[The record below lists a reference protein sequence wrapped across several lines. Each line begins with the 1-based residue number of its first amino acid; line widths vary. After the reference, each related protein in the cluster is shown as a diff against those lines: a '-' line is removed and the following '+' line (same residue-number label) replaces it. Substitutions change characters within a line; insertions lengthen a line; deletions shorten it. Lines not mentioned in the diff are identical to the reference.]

1 MVQCVNCDNKA
12 LPQELSSKQSLNLI
26 LNTNYQYRLRLETS
40 SRGSCLET
48 LRVRENGKYLLYVE
62 SPSIANSTVPPQLK
76 CTLTVERAPNN
87 VAIPLIV
94 GIVIIVV
101 LFIGC
106 LVTTRFKL
114 IDRLSKKRVHFLKR
128 GSSQLTS
135 LAYDLQAPLPA
146 TASPTVSTD
155 ATPKPTKTKRL
166 LSLDAFRGFGEWRIT
181 KHMFRSSGNVF
192 LALIAMIFVNY
203 GSGGY
208 AEFEHGPWHGITFAD
223 IVFPF
228 FVWMLGTSMVISLK
242 NASDRSVS
250 KRSTL
255 IKAAI
260 RTLKLFVSLTFC
272 RIDRLTP
279 TILCIFRSL
288 VSFWIRALK
297 WYSLM
302 CAFSVFSNDLPSSMV
317 WWLRL
322 RFCFCGRN
330 STRCP
335 LSSVR
340 RIVLNWEEASNWPVW
355 CMTSLTFLFNGWL
368 TWVSL
373 CSGYWSF
380 ISFHLRTA
388 RQDISDLVS
397 S

>member
-1 MVQCVNCDNKA
+1 MVQCVNCADRA
-12 LPQELSSKQSLNLI
+12 LPQELSSQQSLNLI

-62 SPSIANSTVPPQLK
+62 SPSIANSTAPHQLK
-76 CTLTVERAPNN
+76 CTLTVDRAPNN

-114 IDRLSKKRVHFLKR
+114 IDRLSKKKVHLLKR
-128 GSSQLTS
+128 GASQQTPLS
-135 LAYDLQAPLPA
+135 YDLQVPLPA
-146 TASPTVSTD
+146 TTSSADDTS
-155 ATPKPTKTKRL
+155 KPVKTKRL
-166 LSLDAFRGFGEWRIT
+166 LSLDAFRGFGEYRIT
-181 KHMFRSSGNVF
+181 KEMFRSSGNAF

-242 NASDRSVS
+242 NASDRSIS

-255 IKAAI
+255 IKAAV
-260 RTLKLFVSLTFC
+260 RTLKLFVSLISR
-272 RIDRLTP
+272 RIDRL
-279 TILCIFRSL
+279 
-288 VSFWIRALK
+288 A
-297 WYSLM
+297 
-302 CAFSVFSNDLPSSMV
+302 
-317 WWLRL
+317 
-322 RFCFCGRN
+322 
-330 STRCP
+330 
-335 LSSVR
+335 
-340 RIVLNWEEASNWPVW
+340 
-355 CMTSLTFLFNGWL
+355 
-368 TWVSL
+368 
-373 CSGYWSF
+373 
-380 ISFHLRTA
+380 
-388 RQDISDLVS
+388 
-397 S
+397 